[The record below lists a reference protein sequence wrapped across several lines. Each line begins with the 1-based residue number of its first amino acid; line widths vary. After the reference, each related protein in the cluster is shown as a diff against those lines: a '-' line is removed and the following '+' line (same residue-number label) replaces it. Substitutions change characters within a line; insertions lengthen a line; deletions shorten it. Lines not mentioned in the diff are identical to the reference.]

1 MKHIFSHIFFI
12 LLSFGTLFFALPAD
26 AQKLMPEK
34 MEIMCGYTNGKHGGE
49 IQYCDILNN
58 QMCVLCVENVDDS
71 FWADVGSIVS
81 RKKVKVYHCQSSSS
95 SLGDKCEYAMNG
107 GLKGDE
113 FRTYVAGLIKG
124 ADKEGKNCIVYN
136 YFLKYSNC
144 YGCVV
149 AQTLTSA
156 FVKAAAKAYNV
167 SKKAGNTILLI
178 GMMLWMAFFALKN
191 VSSFATIEP
200 MQMLQQFFVQCFKV
214 ILAMVI
220 LNSGLETILR
230 YTLVPIIKTGTDI
243 ADTIAANVDEVL
255 DTSNLDMGDDYAEQL
270 KELSKK

>member
-1 MKHIFSHIFFI
+1 MKHILSHISVIFLSCAA
-12 LLSFGTLFFALPAD
+12 LLFALPVN

-34 MEIMCGYTNGKHGGE
+34 MEIMCGYTEGKNGGE
-49 IQYCDILNN
+49 VQYCDIANN
-58 QMCVLCVENVDDS
+58 QICVLCVENVNDGVL
-71 FWADVGSIVS
+71 AAIGGIVS
-81 RKKVKVYHCQSSSS
+81 RRKVKVYHCQSASS
-95 SLGDKCEYAMNG
+95 SLGKKCEYAMNG

-144 YGCVV
+144 YGCIVV
-149 AQTLTSA
+149 QTLTSA
-156 FVKAAAKAYNV
+156 FVKAASKAYTV
-167 SKKAGNTILLI
+167 SKQAGNTIVLI

-214 ILAMVI
+214 ILALVI

-243 ADTIAANVDEVL
+243 ADTISANVDEVIST
-255 DTSNLDMGDDYAEQL
+255 DNLDISDDYVEQL